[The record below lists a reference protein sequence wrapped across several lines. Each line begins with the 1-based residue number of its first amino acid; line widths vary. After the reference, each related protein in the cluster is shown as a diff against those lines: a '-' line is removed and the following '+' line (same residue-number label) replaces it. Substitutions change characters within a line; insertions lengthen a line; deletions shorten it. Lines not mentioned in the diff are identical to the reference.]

1 MRLTNKVTN
10 AFFGIIAAISLFM
23 PLFGYKTLLT
33 GNEFSLADMIS
44 FLKSIDPSADASL
57 LSNLGTYGYKEEAI
71 AVLVFFIL
79 MLVSLV
85 ALLILSFVNVPYI
98 VRMINSG
105 AGLVFYILAVVFFT
119 KICKAFVNGTIPASA
134 VTSLSAGAGE
144 GNILTALI
152 GSFAQVSQMGVTTGV
167 YVGIACFVIL
177 FGVNLVFFIF
187 RKKFNESDGIKPKKR
202 LRKQRKTKK
211 A

>member
-10 AFFGIIAAISLFM
+10 AFFGIIAAISMFM

-44 FLKSIDPSADASL
+44 FLKSIDPNSDASL
-57 LSNLGTYGYKEEAI
+57 LSNLGTYGYREEAV

-79 MLVSLV
+79 MIVCLL
-85 ALLILSFVNVPYI
+85 ALLVLSFVNVPYI

-105 AGLVFYILAVVFFT
+105 LGLASYVVAVVLFT
-119 KICKAFVNGTIPASA
+119 KICRGFVTGTIPASA
-134 VTSLSAGAGE
+134 ITSLSAGGGE

-167 YVGIACFVIL
+167 YVGIACFVIV
-177 FGVNLVFFIF
+177 FIVNLVFFIF
-187 RKKFNESDGIKPKKR
+187 RKKFDESDGIKPKK
-202 LRKQRKTKK
+202 KAKKTKK

>member
-44 FLKSIDPSADASL
+44 FLKSIDPSSDASL
-57 LSNLGTYGYKEEAI
+57 LANLGTYGYKEEAI

-79 MLVSLV
+79 MIVCLL
-85 ALLILSFVNVPYI
+85 ALLILSFINVPYI
-98 VRMINSG
+98 LRMINSG
-105 AGLVFYILAVVFFT
+105 LGLASYITAVVLFT
-119 KICKAFVNGTIPASA
+119 KICKAFVSGAIPTSA
-134 VTSLSAGAGE
+134 ITSLASGE
-144 GNILTALI
+144 GNIITALI
-152 GSFAQVSQMGVTTGV
+152 GTFAQVSQMGVTTGV

-177 FGVNLVFFIF
+177 FCVNLVFFIF
-187 RKKFNESDGIKPKKR
+187 RKKFDESDGIKPKKA
-202 LRKQRKTKK
+202 KKKAKKTKK